1 MMKGAKHLAAGVLF
15 VLIATGACAQPFSVA
30 GNDWTIVFAGSLIV
44 TGTISTTIT
53 FNNSTN
59 ITVNQ
64 TRNDFNSQYDDF
76 MLPISVGTYYSTTL
90 PSGFFVIGSSN
101 GAKAYKFET
110 GPILI
115 PSGTIP
121 GVNFDVRLSNI
132 TLNVAGLITGVN
144 TSIIE
149 PYGARVYEITGI
161 PSPSDWD
168 NPSDPNPS
176 GDTSW
181 GRIGDIEANIF
192 GWVRIGQG
200 ILDVD
205 SWRMYR
211 PVPEPTSMIAL
222 GTGLVSL
229 LALRRR
235 KR

>member
-15 VLIATGACAQPFSVA
+15 VLTATGACAQPFSVA
-30 GNDWTIVFAGSLIV
+30 GNDWTIELAGSLIV
-44 TGTISTTIT
+44 TGTISSTIT
-53 FNNSTN
+53 FSDSTN

-76 MLPISVGTYYSTTL
+76 MLPISVETYYSTTL
-90 PSGFFVIGSSN
+90 PGGFFVIGGSN
-101 GAKAYKFET
+101 GAKAYKFES

-115 PSGTIP
+115 PRGTIP
-121 GVNFDVRLSNI
+121 GINFDIRLSNI

-149 PYGARVYEITGI
+149 PYGARVFEITGI
-161 PSPSDWD
+161 PSPSYWD

-192 GWVRIGQG
+192 GWVRIGQA